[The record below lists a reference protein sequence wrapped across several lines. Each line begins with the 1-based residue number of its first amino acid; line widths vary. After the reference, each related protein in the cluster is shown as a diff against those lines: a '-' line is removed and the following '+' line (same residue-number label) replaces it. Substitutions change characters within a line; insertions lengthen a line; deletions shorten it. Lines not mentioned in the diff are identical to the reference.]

1 MPTQIIAI
9 KGMHCRSCELL
20 VQDELAQLQG
30 VKKVKASSKSH
41 TAELTIIDETIDEA
55 ELAAAVER
63 AGYELGESSQLP
75 LLSKNTEAWQQVSF
89 MFILLGLGLV
99 LLNKLGLANGF
110 GMNTTT
116 EPSDLLATLLIG
128 LTAGVSTC
136 MALVGGLTIAISA
149 RFAKTHRAVSG
160 VKKMTPI
167 MVFQLGRVVGFVLL
181 GALLGWFGSIL
192 QPTPFFTALLTLAV
206 AGVMVLLGVQLTG
219 LFPRL
224 SQWSFSLPSALAE
237 KLGLQSSK
245 QTTYSHL
252 QTALTGALTFFVP
265 CGFTQSMQLLA
276 ASSGSAYSGALIM
289 GVFALG
295 TLPGLAAVGSL
306 GSLVSTMQSRVFTR
320 FVGVVVVVMA
330 LTSATAGFNLLGA
343 ANAFGGTNAPTTTAP
358 SGEVQ
363 EITMV
368 QNAYGYSPASFTV
381 KKGQPV
387 RWVIDSKDSY
397 SCASSILLAKYGIN
411 ANLKP
416 GKNIFEFTPTQAGN
430 LKFSCGMGMY
440 SGVIKV
446 VE

>member
-1 MPTQIIAI
+1 MPTQIISI

-20 VQDELAQLQG
+20 IQDELSQLKG
-30 VKKVKASSKSH
+30 VKKVRASSKSH
-41 TAELTIIDETIDEA
+41 RAELTIIDDTIDEA
-55 ELAAAVER
+55 ELAAAIER
-63 AGYELGESSQLP
+63 AGYELGESAQLP
-75 LLSKNTEAWQQVSF
+75 LFSKNTLIWQQVSF
-89 MFILLGLGLV
+89 MFILIGLGWV
-99 LLNKLGLANGF
+99 LLNRLGLTNGF
-110 GMNTTT
+110 SMNTTAQ
-116 EPSDLLATLLIG
+116 PSNLLATLLIG

-149 RFAKTHRAVSG
+149 RFAKSNTAVSG
-160 VKKMTPI
+160 VKKLTPI
-167 MVFQLGRVVGFVLL
+167 MVFQLGRVIGFILL

-192 QPTPFFTALLTLAV
+192 QPSPFFTALLTLAV
-206 AGVMVLLGVQLTG
+206 AAVMVLLGLQLTG

-224 SQWSFSLPSALAE
+224 THWSFSLPSALAE
-237 KLGLQSSK
+237 KLGLQASK
-245 QTTYSHL
+245 QTSYSHL
-252 QTALTGALTFFVP
+252 NTAITGALTFFVP

-320 FVGVVVVVMA
+320 FVGVIVVVMA
-330 LTSATAGFNLLGA
+330 FASASAGYNLLGA
-343 ANAFGGTNAPTTTAP
+343 SNAFGSTTNPTITKP
-358 SGEVQ
+358 SGEIQ

-368 QNAYGYSPASFTV
+368 QNSYGYSPSTFTV
-381 KKGQPV
+381 KKGVPV
-387 RWVIDSKDSY
+387 RWVINSTDSY

-416 GKNIFEFTPTQAGN
+416 GENVFEFTPTQAGN
-430 LKFSCGMGMY
+430 LRFSCGMGMY

-446 VE
+446 IE